1 MTRSGASSP
10 SAHASQNDLP
20 SKTTDSRHSS
30 RSRGSKPRSG
40 PRRPRTRTFAPM
52 TTSSQRPIS
61 LQPTLCE
68 VAPVPFDT
76 LGLDKRL
83 LEGVRDLGYKET
95 RPIQSAV
102 IPLALGGNDLIAC
115 AETGTGKTAAFVLP
129 TLQKLL
135 TTPPATQRGLTPG
148 SDPVQNLPRSRVLVL

>member
-61 LQPTLCE
+61 LEATLCE
-68 VAPVPFDT
+68 IAPVPFDT

-102 IPLALGGNDLIAC
+102 IPLALGGNDLISC
-115 AETGTGKTAAFVLP
+115 AGTDTRKTAAFVLA

-135 TTPPATQRGLTPG
+135 VSAPSARADQTPG
-148 SDPVQNLPRSRVLVL
+148 PDPVQNLPRSRGLV